1 MSAAL
6 SRIFI
11 FLELPQNNF
20 SIRTGVNLTAENSLI
35 LVSAVLS
42 RIFILLEITPKITWK
57 GLFRNSVNITAE
69 NSHYLTIVSAALSR
83 ICILKIT

>member
-11 FLELPQNNF
+11 FLEFPQNNL

-35 LVSAVLS
+35 IVSAALS
-42 RIFILLEITPKITWK
+42 RIFILLEEKK
-57 GLFRNSVNITAE
+57 QNNMESFFRNSVNITAE
-69 NSHYLTIVSAALSR
+69 NSHYLIIALSR
-83 ICILKIT
+83 IFILKIT